1 MTVARGRTGDPG
13 PAARPS
19 ATASRPPASAAPAAA
34 RVLLVE
40 DEPGMLRALF
50 INLRARQYDVSM
62 ASTGREALATAAS
75 RPPDAVILDLGL
87 PDIDG
92 TEVIVELRRWSRAPI
107 IVLSGRASPGDK
119 IGALDVGADDYVT
132 KPFSMAELLARL
144 RAVLRRDDPGPAGV
158 SEAVVGHCVID
169 LTAHTVT
176 RRPAQD
182 APAPAGGTPLTAA
195 RLTARPATRTRPAT
209 ARPPARRSG
218 SLPPNGAFW
227 RAWSTTRASW
237 SARGSCSPRSGGPGT
252 SPAPTTCG
260 STWPSCAASWRTT
273 RRGPVTCSPS
283 RAWATGT
290 GHEYRPVTAGSARG
304 GIAGPPAGRGSTRQQ
319 TPTRA
324 DGGRPAP
331 GQKRRARAGH
341 GQPATERTRAGHR
354 ISPTGR
360 PAARYLRARIRSR
373 IRRTG
378 ISAPEPAG
386 AGLPPHLPGRRRG
399 GRQDLRHAGRGP
411 PPGRARRRSG
421 GRLRR
426 DARAP
431 AHPGAARRPGGHPAQ
446 ADDLP
451 RGDLRGDGPRRRAGP
466 SPADRA
472 GRRARAHQRARVA

>member
-19 ATASRPPASAAPAAA
+19 ATASRPPAAGPAAA

-176 RRPAQD
+176 RGD
-182 APAPAGGTPLTAA
+182 ETI
-195 RLTARPATRTRPAT
+195 RLTPTEWRLLESLIHHPGQLVSSRQLLADIWGPGHEPRTNYLRFHMAKLRRKLEDDPARPRHLLTE
-209 ARPPARRSG
+209 
-218 SLPPNGAFW
+218 
-227 RAWSTTRASW
+227 
-237 SARGSCSPRSGGPGT
+237 PGM
-252 SPAPTTCG
+252 G
-260 STWPSCAASWRTT
+260 YR
-273 RRGPVTCSPS
+273 
-283 RAWATGT
+283 
-290 GHEYRPVTAGSARG
+290 YRP
-304 GIAGPPAGRGSTRQQ
+304 
-319 TPTRA
+319 
-324 DGGRPAP
+324 
-331 GQKRRARAGH
+331 
-341 GQPATERTRAGHR
+341 
-354 ISPTGR
+354 
-360 PAARYLRARIRSR
+360 
-373 IRRTG
+373 
-378 ISAPEPAG
+378 
-386 AGLPPHLPGRRRG
+386 
-399 GRQDLRHAGRGP
+399 
-411 PPGRARRRSG
+411 
-421 GRLRR
+421 
-426 DARAP
+426 
-431 AHPGAARRPGGHPAQ
+431 
-446 ADDLP
+446 
-451 RGDLRGDGPRRRAGP
+451 
-466 SPADRA
+466 
-472 GRRARAHQRARVA
+472 